1 MAIDE
6 ILINAQPGETR
17 IALMDAGR
25 LVELAVSRPGQ
36 ESVAGNIY
44 LGRVERV
51 MSGLQAA
58 FVEIGLPRAAFLALS
73 EVRPLGVAGNTG
85 GFSIGDHLVEGDRV
99 VVQVQRDA
107 FEEKGAKLT
116 THVALIGRYV
126 IHTPGLKEV
135 KISRRIDDPETR
147 AMLMEFLQNE
157 VTDETNGGGF
167 IARTAAANAG
177 ADDLA
182 ADIAELRRTWAG
194 IVEKSASE
202 RPPALLWREPD
213 PVLRILRDEG
223 GGALRR
229 IVVDDAEERARIE
242 AYCREASLSMAGLV
256 VADDA
261 SGPAFAAAG
270 VEEQIAKA
278 LAATVPLPSGG
289 DIIISETP
297 ALTAIDVNTG
307 GRDDASR
314 EETAYQTNLQA
325 AREAAHQIR
334 LRNLSGLLVIDFVP
348 MKRRRHGTEVL
359 DALREF
365 MAADPGKPH
374 VIGFT
379 RLGLVEV
386 TRRKKRRSLANVLM
400 DPCPACKG
408 AGWAKSSLTVAYQA
422 LRAAERES
430 AGWPGGALGLS
441 AAAAVIESLNGEAA
455 KARARTEERL
465 GRSLVLIV
473 DEDMAADAFGFGPVD
488 AVDTMGAG
496 Q

>member
-6 ILINAQPGETR
+6 ILINVQPGETR

-25 LVELAVSRPGQ
+25 LVELAVSRPGM
-36 ESVAGNIY
+36 ESVVGNIY

-73 EVRPLGVAGNTG
+73 EARPLGAAGNISG
-85 GFSIGDHLVEGDRV
+85 GSIGDHLAEGDAV

-107 FEEKGAKLT
+107 FEDKGAKLT
-116 THVALIGRYV
+116 THVALIGRSL

-135 KISRRIDDPETR
+135 KISRRIDDPET
-147 AMLMEFLQNE
+147 AAGLTEFLRNE
-157 VTDETNGGGF
+157 AADDEGF
-167 IARTAAANAG
+167 IARAIAAHAG
-177 ADDLA
+177 PDDLTA
-182 ADIAELRRTWAG
+182 EIAGLRRTWAG
-194 IVEKSASE
+194 ITEKSDFA
-202 RPPALLWREPD
+202 RPPTLLWRELD
-213 PVLRILRDEG
+213 PVLRTLRDEG

-229 IVVDDAEERARIE
+229 IVVDDGEERARIK
-242 AYCREASLSMAGLV
+242 AYCRAASPGLAGLV
-256 VADDA
+256 VADDGN
-261 SGPAFAAAG
+261 GPLFAATG

-314 EETAYQTNLQA
+314 EETAYKTNLQA
-325 AREAAHQIR
+325 AREAARQIR

-348 MKRRRHGTEVL
+348 MKSRRHGTEVL
-359 DALREF
+359 DALRDEA
-365 MAADPGKPH
+365 AADPGKPH
-374 VIGFT
+374 VTGFT
-379 RLGLVEV
+379 RLGLVEI
-386 TRRKKRRSLANVLM
+386 TRRKNRCSLANILM
-400 DPCPACKG
+400 NPCPSCAG
-408 AGWAKSSLTVAYQA
+408 AGRMKSPLTVAYQA

-430 AGWPGGALGLS
+430 AGWPGGALGIW
-441 AAAAVIESLNGEAA
+441 AAAAVIEALNGEAA
-455 KARARTEERL
+455 TARARTEERL
-465 GRSLVLIV
+465 GRPLVLIV
-473 DEDMAADAFGFGPVD
+473 DEDAAADAFGFGPAGD
-488 AVDTMGAG
+488 MGAG

>member
-1 MAIDE
+1 MAVDE

-25 LVELAVSRPGQ
+25 LVELVVSRPGQ

-73 EVRPLGVAGNTG
+73 EVRPLGAAGNIG
-85 GFSIGDHLVEGDRV
+85 GDSIGDYLAEGDAV

-107 FEEKGAKLT
+107 FEDKGAKLT
-116 THVALIGRYV
+116 TRVALIGRTV
-126 IHTPGLKEV
+126 IHTPGLGEV
-135 KISRRIDDPETR
+135 KISRRIDNPESR
-147 AMLMEFLQNE
+147 ARLTEFLQNE
-157 VTDETNGGGF
+157 TADDGGF
-167 IARTAAANAG
+167 IARATAANAG
-177 ADDLA
+177 TDDLLTE
-182 ADIAELRRTWAG
+182 IAGLRRVWSG
-194 IVEKSASE
+194 IAEKSASG
-202 RPPALLWREPD
+202 RPPALLWRELD
-213 PVLRILRDEG
+213 PVLRILRDQG

-229 IVVDDAEERARIE
+229 IVVDDAEERARIK
-242 AYCREASLSMAGLV
+242 AYCRNASPGL
-256 VADDA
+256 ADMVGADNG
-261 SGPAFAAAG
+261 SDPVFAAAEI
-270 VEEQIAKA
+270 EEQIANA

-307 GRDDASR
+307 GRDGASQ

-325 AREAAHQIR
+325 AREAARQIR

-359 DALREF
+359 DALRDE
-365 MAADPGKPH
+365 AATDPGKPH

-379 RLGLVEV
+379 RLGLVEM
-386 TRRKKRRSLANVLM
+386 TRRKKCHSLANIIM
-400 DPCPACKG
+400 DPCPAC
-408 AGWAKSSLTVAYQA
+408 AGTGRMKSPLSVAYQA

-430 AGWPGGALGLS
+430 AGWPGGALGIW
-441 AAAAVIESLNGEAA
+441 AAAPVIEALNGEAA
-455 KARARTEERL
+455 KARALTEERL
-465 GRSLVLIV
+465 GRSLVAIV
-473 DEDMAADAFGFGPVD
+473 DEDMAADAFAFGPGDSVD
-488 AVDTMGAG
+488 AMRAG